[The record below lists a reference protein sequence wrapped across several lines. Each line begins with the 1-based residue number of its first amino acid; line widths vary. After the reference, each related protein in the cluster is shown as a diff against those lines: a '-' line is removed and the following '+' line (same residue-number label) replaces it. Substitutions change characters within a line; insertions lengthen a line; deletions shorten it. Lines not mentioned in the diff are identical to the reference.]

1 MTTQKI
7 INRCKHMMQKQY
19 GPRFKGLVLY
29 GSEAR
34 REAEPSSDI
43 DLLVLLDSPV
53 DYFIELRRIVDALYP
68 IQLESKRLISAK
80 PAALEDYEKGRFQL
94 YREALREGTL
104 V

>member
-1 MTTQKI
+1 MTTQKVL
-7 INRCKHMMQKQY
+7 NRCKRTLQKQY

-34 REAEPSSDI
+34 REAESSSDI
-43 DLLVLLDSPV
+43 DLLVLLDAPV
-53 DYFIELRRIVDALYP
+53 DYFIELRCIVDALYP
-68 IQLESKRLISAK
+68 IQLESTRLISAK

-94 YREALREGTL
+94 YREAQREGML